1 MDRRSF
7 LRGSSTALVTLTF
20 PPIQVPPRPV
30 DVALPSGGVTGRT
43 IFSFGAKGDGATD
56 DSAAF
61 AKAVAASYA
70 GGGPVLVPAATYLI
84 AHTIAFTTNAHCGTP
99 WGFIGQGA
107 TLRSAITDGS
117 DVIQLTAGTGRQDGV
132 PYQAR
137 YLWLSGLNISGTGKD
152 GNAIQLI
159 AQNGHTQDFYNCA
172 FNRMV
177 LQNTGGDGLLLNG
190 NIFESSI
197 DDCTFSQNRNGLS
210 CMHNHNGGR
219 DEGVCSSISVSNC
232 FFIKNRNYGL
242 NVGIIGTQYG
252 GATDVTVVGGYFR
265 ENGSYGAYWNNGMSH
280 AMQNVGFE
288 NNCTSLRAN
297 DPTGAHVYAA
307 MNAKL
312 SDCAAWTNHGGS
324 TNLLRGRFQATA
336 VLTNCLHTWEGG
348 PAEAKQLGLVRIN
361 GTTSGFVLMN
371 QCGGNVFTES
381 GNQAGWRAVNSAG
394 NSPLG
399 PLDPYGTVGTR

>member
-7 LRGSSTALVTLTF
+7 LRGSSMALAMLTVPRGQIT
-20 PPIQVPPRPV
+20 PPLV
-30 DVALPSGGVTGRT
+30 DVALPGSGATGRT
-43 IFSFGAKGDGATD
+43 IFSFGAKGDGITD
-56 DSAAF
+56 DSEALT
-61 AKAVAASYA
+61 KAIAASYA

-84 AHTIAFTTNAHCGTP
+84 AHTIAFTTNAHCSTP
-99 WGFIGQGA
+99 WGLIGQGA
-107 TLRSAITDGS
+107 TLLSGITNGS
-117 DVIQLTAGTGRQDGV
+117 DVIRLTAGTGRLAGV

-137 YLWLSGLNISGTGKD
+137 YLCVSGLNISGTGKD

-159 AQNGHTQDFYNCA
+159 AENGHTQDFYNCA
-172 FNRMV
+172 FNGLV
-177 LQNTGGDGLLLNG
+177 LQNMGGDGLLLNG

-197 DDCTFSQNRNGLS
+197 DDCNFSQNHNGLS
-210 CMHNHNGGR
+210 CMHNYNGGR

-232 FFIKNRNYGL
+232 MFIKNRNYGL

-297 DPTGAHVYAA
+297 DPSGAHVYAA

-312 SDCAAWTNHGGS
+312 RDCAAWTNHGGS
-324 TNLLRGRFQATA
+324 TNLLRGRFQGTA
-336 VLTNCLHTWEGG
+336 VLSNCLHTWEGG
-348 PAEAKQLGLVRIN
+348 PADANQLGLVRIN
-361 GTTSGFVLMN
+361 GTMSGFVLMN
-371 QCGGNVFTES
+371 ECGGNVFTEK

-394 NSPLG
+394 YSPLG
-399 PLDPYGTVGTR
+399 PLNPYGTVGTK